1 MRHGVSGRKLNR
13 TTSHRLAMFRN
24 MVTSLLQH
32 ERIFTTLPKAKE
44 LRRWADWMISL
55 GKRGDL
61 HARRLALA
69 KQLGFRVILYFGD
82 GVIQDSKSPAAG
94 CYHPDWDYQDAKGK
108 RVTGWEGPDTWGTT
122 YVRNPSHPEVVAWY
136 GRYLKALLDA
146 FGPEIDSEIDAL
158 GHRRG

>member
-61 HARRLALA
+61 HARRQVMAYVREKETVQKIFAELGPRYQSRPGGYTRIVKAGYRRGDASPMCLIELITEA
-69 KQLGFRVILYFGD
+69 KQPPRKEKAKKPAPVQAEEASATPASEEKA
-82 GVIQDSKSPAAG
+82 QD
-94 CYHPDWDYQDAKGK
+94 
-108 RVTGWEGPDTWGTT
+108 
-122 YVRNPSHPEVVAWY
+122 
-136 GRYLKALLDA
+136 
-146 FGPEIDSEIDAL
+146 
-158 GHRRG
+158 